1 MKRPLVMVLIL
12 HLAAMPVSA
21 QQPPPQPS
29 QQLPPVVV
37 EGTRVPAERTEP
49 ESEARE
55 EIQRVPGGVDLIGE
69 QQIKESRAANLKDV
83 LDFTP
88 GVWIRPRMGAA
99 DESQIS
105 IRGSGLRS
113 NFHLRGVN
121 ILLDGYPYGNADGFS
136 DFESLELLDT
146 KRIEVY
152 KGANSLRF
160 GGFALGGAIN
170 LVTKTGYDAGLAEMR
185 SEAGSFGFLKN
196 HLATGQ
202 IYGPLDIYLGLT
214 DVELQGYRTHSAQ
227 HRERVYNSWGWDL
240 GGGASARLDLNY
252 VKNREQPP
260 GALTQQELD
269 SNPRAADPSNLALR
283 LRAARNYDYGRG
295 AVTVRVPLTETQAL
309 EWSTQL
315 NYQDL
320 HHPLAF
326 AVIDDTT
333 WSYST
338 ELRWILAAPL
348 FDRGNRVTAGLQ
360 YFGTRQI
367 DVNFTN
373 VTGTPPAKTKNQI
386 NIADSIG
393 VYVEEQLDVTP
404 TVTAIVGGRGQYSI
418 RAVRD
423 RMIGNDGP
431 GDIDG
436 NDSDSVD
443 FLDFSPRFGV
453 IWRPA
458 KTVQVFGNVS
468 RTYEPPVL
476 LELTAPGQLQGNLGQ
491 LAAQKAWQFELGTR
505 GNWGQRA
512 AWELSIYDIE
522 LWDEIQNV
530 NVQPFPGAPFT
541 IPRFRNID
549 RSRHTGVEVGG
560 QVLIAQ
566 DLARRVGLGTAA
578 DALRVHA
585 AYTWS
590 RLVFVNDANFDN
602 NALPGVPPHFLRAEV
617 RYDHQS
623 GFWAAPYVEVVPQ
636 SYFVNSQND
645 ARARSYATVG
655 ARLGYTYAPW
665 QLSAF
670 FEGRN
675 LNNVTYTSSVVV
687 DDANRRF
694 FEPADGRAFYGGLE
708 WRFR

>member
-1 MKRPLVMVLIL
+1 MKRAPVIVLAL
-12 HLAAMPVSA
+12 LLAAMPAAA
-21 QQPPPQPS
+21 QQPPAQPP

-37 EGTRVPAERTEP
+37 EGTFLAPERTEP

-55 EIQRVPGGVDLIGE
+55 EIRRVPGSVDLIGE

-88 GVWIRPRMGAA
+88 GVWIRPRFGAA

-105 IRGSGLRS
+105 IRGSGLRN

-121 ILLDGYPYGNADGFS
+121 LLLDGFPYGNADGFS

-152 KGANSLRF
+152 KGANALRF
-160 GGFALGGAIN
+160 GGFTLGGAIN
-170 LVTKTGYDAGLAEMR
+170 VVTKTGYDAGLVEMR

-202 IYGPLDIYLGLT
+202 VYGPLDIYLGLT

-252 VKNREQPP
+252 VKNREQLP

-269 SNPRAADPSNLALR
+269 RTPRAADPSNLALR

-295 AVTVRVPLTETQAL
+295 AFTVRMPLTETQVL

-320 HHPLAF
+320 HHPLSF

-338 ELRWILAAPL
+338 ELRWLMAAPL
-348 FDRGNRVTAGLQ
+348 FGHGNRVTAGLQ

-373 VTGTPPAKTKNQI
+373 VVGVAPAKTKNQI
-386 NIADSIG
+386 NTADSIG
-393 VYVEEQLDVTP
+393 VYVEEQFDVTP
-404 TVTAIVGGRGQYSI
+404 TVTAVVGGRGQYSI

-423 RMIGNDGP
+423 RMTNDGP

-443 FLDFSPRFGV
+443 FLDFSPRFGF

-458 KTVQVFGNVS
+458 KTVQVYGNAS
-468 RTYEPPVL
+468 RTYEPPLL

-505 GNWGQRA
+505 GEWGPR
-512 AWELSIYDIE
+512 LSWDVAIYDIE

-549 RSRHTGVEVGG
+549 RTRHTGLEAGG
-560 QVLIAQ
+560 DLLIAQ
-566 DLARRVGLGTAA
+566 DLARRIGLGVAG
-578 DALRVHA
+578 DALRVRV
-585 AYTWS
+585 AYTFS
-590 RLVFVNDANFDN
+590 RFVFVDDVNFDN
-602 NALPGVPPHFLRAEV
+602 NDLPGAPRHFLRGEV
-617 RYDHQS
+617 RYDHLS
-623 GFWAAPYVEVVPQ
+623 GFWAAPYVETVPQ
-636 SYFVNSQND
+636 GYFVNSQND
-645 ARARSYATVG
+645 ARTQPYTTVG
-655 ARLGYTYAPW
+655 VRMGYTYKPW
-665 QLSAF
+665 QLTAF